1 MRVPL
6 SWLGEFVSLP
16 SDATP
21 EQVHADLVRVGF
33 EEESIRR
40 FDVSG
45 PVVVGEVLSREPE
58 EHSNGKTVNWCRVR
72 VAPEGE
78 RAADGGEDV
87 RGIVCGAHNF
97 EAGDKVVVT
106 LPGAVLPGGFEIAAR
121 KTYGHVSD
129 GMIASARELS
139 LGEDH
144 DGIIVLERLGFDPA
158 ALVPG
163 TDAKALLGLDQTAVE
178 INVTPDRGYAFS
190 IRGVAREYA
199 HATGADFSDPAL
211 AGEPG
216 AGSGFSVT
224 LADES
229 PIRGR
234 AGATGFVARVVRG
247 IDQSRPT
254 PPWMVAR
261 LQLAG
266 IRSLSLEVDISNYV
280 MLELGQPLHA
290 YDLAKLRG
298 GITVRRAAEGET
310 LVTLDGQERALHPED
325 LVIADDSG
333 AIGLAGVMGGESTK
347 ADAGTT
353 DVLIEA
359 ATFDPVSIARTAR
372 RHKLPSEAS
381 KRFERGVDPLVARA
395 AAQRM
400 VDLLVEL
407 AGGTADELGSEI
419 VAPWEA
425 PVVRL
430 RSASVNGLLGTDY
443 TDEEIRGALEMIGCD
458 VSPTGSS
465 SPEPGSSSPEP
476 VEGADLLLVAPPSWR
491 SDLTRPADLIEE
503 VARIVGYDRIPSE
516 LPVAPAGR
524 GLTRE
529 QRLRRRAANVVT
541 AAGLDEVQSYPFV
554 SRAQLDDFGAGAE
567 EGEGAASVGAVRL
580 ANPLDGE
587 APFLRRSLL
596 PGLVT
601 AAQRNVSRGLTDL
614 ALVEFGAVFVP
625 ATASGHGA
633 DPDAQLGTE
642 SVPPLAERP
651 SDEMLAR
658 LDAAIP
664 EQPRRAAAL
673 LLGDAIPKQAGEPA
687 RAFDWADA
695 LDAARAL
702 AGAVSAELVVTRGSH
717 RAFHPGRTAELAIR
731 VSDDADGDEGGLEVV
746 GVAGELLPELAAR
759 YHLPGRV
766 AAFELDLD
774 RVIELAPR
782 EPDTAP
788 LSSYPAATQDLT
800 LVVGEDVPA
809 GDVLAVV
816 VAGAGEL
823 LEEARVVDDYRG
835 TGIDDGQ
842 KAVTFALR
850 FRAPD
855 RTLKAEEAS
864 AAKLAGVAAAELAF
878 GAKLRE

>member
-16 SDATP
+16 DDVTP

-40 FDVSG
+40 FDVTG

-72 VAPEGE
+72 VAPEGQ

-139 LGEDH
+139 LGDDH
-144 DGIIVLERLGFDPA
+144 DGIIVLSRLGFDPA
-158 ALVPG
+158 TLVPG
-163 TDAKALLGLDQTAVE
+163 ADAKALLGIDQTAVE

-199 HATGADFSDPAL
+199 HATGAAFSDPAL
-211 AGEPG
+211 ASEP
-216 AGSGFSVT
+216 AAVSGFPVT
-224 LADES
+224 LADDA

-234 AGATGFVARVVRG
+234 AGATGFVTRVVRG

-254 PPWMVAR
+254 PAWMVAR

-280 MLELGQPLHA
+280 MLELGNPLHA
-290 YDLAKLRG
+290 YDLAKLQG
-298 GITVRRAAEGET
+298 GITVRRARAGET
-310 LVTLDGQERALHPED
+310 LVTLDGQQRSLHPED
-325 LVIADDSG
+325 LVIADESG

-347 ADAGTT
+347 ADERTT
-353 DVLIEA
+353 DVLVEA
-359 ATFDPVSIARTAR
+359 ATCDPVSIARSSR

-381 KRFERGVDPLVARA
+381 RRFERGVDPLVARA

-407 AGGTADELGSEI
+407 AGGTADELGSDV

-430 RSASVNGLLGTDY
+430 RMSSVNGLLGTDY
-443 TDEEIRGALEMIGCD
+443 TDDEIRGAIEMIGCTI
-458 VSPTGSS
+458 SLGTAG
-465 SPEPGSSSPEP
+465 EP
-476 VEGADLLLVAPPSWR
+476 DLLFVTPPSWR

-503 VARIVGYDRIPSE
+503 VARIVGYDRIPSQ

-554 SRAQLDDFGAGAE
+554 SRAQLQRFGAGSEPGDAD
-567 EGEGAASVGAVRL
+567 ADAPVDAVRL

-601 AAQRNVSRGLTDL
+601 AAQRNVSRGVTDL
-614 ALVEFGAVFVP
+614 ALVEFGAVFAP
-625 ATASGHGA
+625 SAAAT
-633 DPDAQLGTE
+633 GTE
-642 SVPPLAERP
+642 AVPPLAERP
-651 SDEMLAR
+651 SAEMLAE
-658 LDAAIP
+658 LNASIP
-664 EQPRRAAAL
+664 DQPRRAAGL
-673 LLGDAIPKQAGEPA
+673 LLGDAVAKQPGESA
-687 RAFDWADA
+687 RAYDWADA
-695 LDAARAL
+695 LDAARTVA
-702 AGAVSAELVVTRGSH
+702 AAVSAELVVSQGSH

-731 VSDDADGDEGGLEVV
+731 VADDTDGDEGGLEVV
-746 GVAGELLPELAAR
+746 GVAGELLPELVAEH
-759 YHLPGRV
+759 HLPGRA
-766 AAFELDLD
+766 AAFELDLE
-774 RVIELAPR
+774 RIIELAPR
-782 EPDTAP
+782 APDPAP
-788 LSSYPAATQDLT
+788 LSTYPAATQDLT
-800 LVVGEDVPA
+800 LVVADDVPA

-816 VAGAGEL
+816 VAGAGGL
-823 LEEARVVDDYRG
+823 LEQARVVDDYRG
-835 TGIDDGQ
+835 TGIEPGQ
-842 KAVTFALR
+842 KAITFALR
-850 FRAPD
+850 FRAAD

-864 AAKLAGVAAAELAF
+864 EAKLAGVAAAELAF